1 MGEKRILCLM
11 YTQLMCREKKKVATY
26 PFNLSFTNNMFTFL
40 CSDMYSGRFTN
51 IEYIVMKAMNTHH
64 KSLWNVYERRSS
76 LYGVYTLIGLYV
88 NSSIKNHTWCFRLN
102 NWLFLFPRSSRI
114 KSSHVTIWVLYVK
127 KEKQKTNYDLT
138 KQIRN
143 VWLAQRHSCCNICN
157 ISGT

>member
-64 KSLWNVYERRSS
+64 KSL
-76 LYGVYTLIGLYV
+76 
-88 NSSIKNHTWCFRLN
+88 
-102 NWLFLFPRSSRI
+102 
-114 KSSHVTIWVLYVK
+114 
-127 KEKQKTNYDLT
+127 
-138 KQIRN
+138 
-143 VWLAQRHSCCNICN
+143 
-157 ISGT
+157 